1 MGLPVGPSGE
11 GDVGSVKRVASVVLG
26 LLEDGRLV
34 VFIFVQMIQHVLL
47 LLGDEKTVVLLVDY
61 PTLGFLAL
69 GLGFLLNFL
78 TFFSEVIKALDKF
91 LGKEGFVFIK
101 PVFLGAEDSSFD
113 VLNLELDGFGGD
125 RGDIDVEVVA
135 HIKLL

>member
-11 GDVGSVKRVASVVLG
+11 GDVGPVERVASVVLG
-26 LLEDGRLV
+26 LFEDGRFV
-34 VFIFVQMIQHVLL
+34 VFIFVQVIQHVLL

-61 PTLGFLAL
+61 STLCLFAF
-69 GLGFLLNFL
+69 GLSFLLNFL
-78 TFFSEVIKALDKF
+78 TFFSEVIKALDKL
-91 LGKEGFVFIK
+91 LGEEGFVFIK
-101 PVFLGAEDSSFD
+101 PVFLGAKDGGFN

>member
-1 MGLPVGPSGE
+1 MGLPVGTSGE
-11 GDVGSVKRVASVVLG
+11 GDVGPVERVASVVLG

-78 TFFSEVIKALDKF
+78 TFFSEVIKALDKL
-91 LGKEGFVFIK
+91 LGEEGFVFIK
-101 PVFLGAEDSSFD
+101 PVFLGAEDGGFN
-113 VLNLELDGFGGD
+113 VLNLELDGFRRD
-125 RGDIDVEVVA
+125 RRDIDVEVVA

>member
-34 VFIFVQMIQHVLL
+34 VFIFVQVIQHVLL

-78 TFFSEVIKALDKF
+78 TFFSEVIKALDKL
-91 LGKEGFVFIK
+91 LGEEGFVFIK
-101 PVFLGAEDSSFD
+101 PVFLGAKDGGFN